1 MEENKNYEATN
12 EENQNGE
19 NQVPQQPKKES
30 KIVKFAKNN
39 VKTVVAFALGFTAKV
54 LLDTMFRRTE
64 SAPTGTE
71 TPVTT
76 QVLPDGTEITN
87 F

>member
-1 MEENKNYEATN
+1 MEEIKNN
-12 EENQNGE
+12 ELNNENQNEE

-30 KIVKFAKNN
+30 KIVRFAKNN

-54 LLDTMFRRTE
+54 LLDTMFGRTE
-64 SAPTGTE
+64 SAPTGAE

-76 QVLPDGTEITN
+76 QVPQDGTEITN

>member
-1 MEENKNYEATN
+1 MEENKNNAMEN
-12 EENQNGE
+12 ENQNEE

-30 KIVKFAKNN
+30 KIVRFAKNN

-54 LLDTMFRRTE
+54 LLDTMFGRTE
-64 SAPTGTE
+64 SAPAGAE

-76 QVLPDGTEITN
+76 EVHDDGITIGT